1 MAKKLG
7 FRDFLTVDY
16 APGMPDLIKKNA
28 KKRKMADDAG
38 SNAEYAS
45 RYAPGER
52 VDTIDE
58 ATPPGGKPLPALN
71 PKQAHAWLDQGKHTK
86 RLKGKDAMGW
96 PTKDTTV
103 KQEPDAQGKQH
114 HVHIHQYVEE
124 VEEIDEALNPAQR
137 RQRAIQMRRLKS
149 KIKMGRERAKKR
161 FADPKRLMNRARKQA
176 RAQIFKKLS
185 KDIPKSEMNLSRRQ
199 EIEKR
204 MDSPAFKRV
213 IERLA
218 RKLLPK
224 ERQLEVGRHSSKK
237 DEGK

>member
-38 SNAEYAS
+38 SSAEYSS

-52 VDTIDE
+52 VDSISE

-71 PKQAHAWLDQGKHTK
+71 PKQAHDWMDQGKHAK
-86 RLKGKDAMGW
+86 SLGMGW
-96 PTKDTTV
+96 QTKNVTV
-103 KQEPDAQGKQH
+103 KQEPDTKGKQH
-114 HVHIHQYVEE
+114 HLHVHQYTEE
-124 VEEIDEALNPAQR
+124 VEPVDEALNATQR

-149 KIKMGRERAKKR
+149 KIQIGQARAKR
-161 FADPKRLMNRARKQA
+161 AFATPERLMNRARKAA
-176 RAQIFKKLS
+176 RTLLFKRLS
-185 KDIPKSEMNLSRRQ
+185 KGQAKSEVGLQRRQ
-199 EIEKR
+199 EIETR
-204 MDSPAFKRV
+204 LDTPGMKRV

-218 RKLLPK
+218 RKLVKK
-224 ERQLEVGRHSSKK
+224 EREMEIARHQQSKNEK
-237 DEGK
+237 